1 MTTEAA
7 QLQFAA
13 EFTLFVAAVAA
24 IAVTAV
30 RPELLSRRSVAR
42 ALLVAGATAL
52 AVGAFLHGALLVE
65 DQSSLGLVGLRS
77 AGIAAV
83 AASAA
88 SWTVARGAQ
97 GAAALG
103 VMALAAAEVLV
114 VLDVPRV
121 ADGVR
126 GLGALALGTALVFA
140 SRRAIAARVAMSA
153 AGVVLLVITVLSIA
167 LSVVIAENV
176 EDEVAR
182 RYEAR
187 AATESQ
193 VFADASRAAQVSA
206 ELLARL
212 LAARGPA
219 IRAATDPTAAPASA
233 TAASNSL
240 LEQALVPFRDQ
251 VLQLPFPGPIVVLG
265 DNGRPAAAL
274 DLADTVRVALLGD
287 GSVTQVIE
295 TRQSVDSVAIVGN
308 QTFAIGAAPITDN
321 GAFLGVAVV
330 TSRLDDA
337 FLAGRTQDP
346 SSIEQGVGLAVADR
360 SRVYARSGQQ
370 AGQPETLELAGDVL
384 REGQRRTVVDGDRF
398 VVGVPLVDDDGT
410 PVLAVVVAVPQ
421 ARIDAT
427 RQDLFQLLFLVA
439 LGAALLAM
447 ILAGYAGNRVG
458 SGLTRLTTVTAELQ
472 QGRLSARAEV
482 DAEDELGVLAGTF
495 NQMAASLQ
503 SMTDDLRS
511 AADQEAALR
520 GRLEGVVAGMG
531 EALIAVDDRGRV
543 SDFNAAAEEL
553 VGVPARDVLGRT
565 LDRVCTVTGDDGA
578 DRTARFVRPVVES
591 WSAQLELTGPGGTT
605 VPVAVSAGP
614 LRGPAGVLTGAVF
627 VLRDVRRER
636 EVEQMKDEFIANVSH
651 ELRTPLTPVLGYSDI
666 LATRD
671 LAPEQAKRFAGEI
684 NAAAKR
690 LLRVTDQLVQFATLA
705 AGRLQLHEEAVEARQ
720 LLDALAQRWSDRLPD
735 THRLT
740 RRVGRNMPPAVLDR
754 RYVEL
759 ALDELVDNAVKYSP
773 DGGRIRISASVHE
786 NGSGAKLVLAVDDH
800 GVGIDPERRDA
811 IFEDFA
817 QADGSTTRRFGGL
830 GLGLALVGRIV
841 RAHGGELTCTSK
853 VGEGTTVRMILPL
866 DDRARA
872 EVRS

>member
-13 EFTLFVAAVAA
+13 EFTLFIAAIAA
-24 IAVTAV
+24 IAVTAL
-30 RPELLSRRSVAR
+30 RPELVTRRSLPR
-42 ALLVAGATAL
+42 TLLVLGAAALAGA
-52 AVGAFLHGALLVE
+52 AFLHGSLLV
-65 DQSSLGLVGLRS
+65 DDPSSLALVALRS

-83 AASAA
+83 AASVAT
-88 SWTVARGAQ
+88 WTTARGAQ

-103 VMALAAAEVLV
+103 VIALAAAEVLV
-114 VLDVPRV
+114 VLDAPRV
-121 ADGVR
+121 GDGLR
-126 GLGALALGTALVFA
+126 GLGALAFGTGLVLA

-167 LSVVIAENV
+167 LSIVIAENV

-187 AATESQ
+187 AETESQ
-193 VFADASRAAQVSA
+193 VFADASRSAQVSA

-212 LAARGPA
+212 VAGRGPA
-219 IRAATDPTAAPASA
+219 IRAATDPTSAPASA
-233 TAASNSL
+233 QAAQSTVT
-240 LEQALVPFRDQ
+240 EAIVAFRTG
-251 VLQLPFPGPIVVLG
+251 VLQLAFPGPIVVLG
-265 DNGRPAAAL
+265 DNGRLAGSL
-274 DLADTVRVALLGD
+274 DLADPVRVALLGD
-287 GSVTQVIE
+287 AAVAEVLA

-308 QTFAIGAAPITDN
+308 QTFALGAAPISD
-321 GAFLGVAVV
+321 GGSFLGVAVV

-337 FLAGRTQDP
+337 FLAERIEDP
-346 SSIEQGVGLAVADR
+346 SSVEQGVGLALADR
-360 SRVYARSGQQ
+360 SRIYARSGQQ
-370 AGQPETLELAGDVL
+370 AGQPETLDLAGDVL

-398 VVGVPLVDDDGT
+398 VVGVPLLDDDGT
-410 PVLAVVVAVPQ
+410 PILSVVVAVPQ

-458 SGLTRLTTVTAELQ
+458 SGLTRLTAVTGELQ
-472 QGRLSARAEV
+472 RGRLSARADV
-482 DAEDELGVLAGTF
+482 DAEDELGVLAATF

-503 SMTDDLRS
+503 SMTDDLRA

-543 SDFNAAAEEL
+543 TDFNAAAEEL
-553 VGVPARDVLGRT
+553 AGVPARDVLGRT
-565 LDRVCTVTGDDGA
+565 LDRVCTLTGEDGG

-591 WSAQLELTGPGGTT
+591 WTAQLELTGPGGQP

-666 LATRD
+666 LANRD
-671 LAPEQAKRFAGEI
+671 LPPEQSKRFAGEI

-740 RRVGRNMPPAVLDR
+740 RRIARDMPPAVLDR

-773 DGGRIRISASVHE
+773 EGGRIRVSASVHE
-786 NGSGAKLVLAVDDH
+786 NGSGPRLVLAVDDQ
-800 GVGIDPERRDA
+800 GVGIDPDRREA
-811 IFEDFA
+811 IFDDFA

-830 GLGLALVGRIV
+830 GLGLALVSRIV
-841 RAHGGELTCTSK
+841 RAHGGELSCSSRI
-853 VGEGTTVRMILPL
+853 GRGTTVRMILPL
-866 DDRARA
+866 DDRARTR
-872 EVRS
+872 ERG